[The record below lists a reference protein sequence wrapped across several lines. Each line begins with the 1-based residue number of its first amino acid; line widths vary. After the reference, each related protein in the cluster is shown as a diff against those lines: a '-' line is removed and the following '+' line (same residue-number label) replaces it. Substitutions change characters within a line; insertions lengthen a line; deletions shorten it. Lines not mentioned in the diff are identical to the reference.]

1 MEQRIKATIGIDG
14 NVEIE
19 TLEGFQGSACAKE
32 TEKLLQAIG
41 GTVVE
46 EKKKASFYEDGDN
59 PVEIL
64 NQ

>member
-14 NVEIE
+14 TVTME
-19 TLEGFQGSACAKE
+19 TLSGFQGSSCAKE

-46 EKKKASFYEDGDN
+46 DRKKASFYEDGDN